1 MLAPLSR
8 AQPFGEGLR
17 RSPTRRGHGAR
28 SRPVLGTCLC
38 ADADRRG
45 FLFSCHGAQK
55 ILGLFG
61 GVDEAGTAASFG
73 LIWIAGII
81 ELVGGLLVAMGFQA
95 AIAAFLCS
103 GQMAV
108 AYFMAHQGR
117 ALFPIQNGG
126 ELAALYSFVFL
137 FIATRGSGIW
147 SIGSRGGAAGARA

>member
-1 MLAPLSR
+1 MLAPLSWAAFR
-8 AQPFGEGLR
+8 N
-17 RSPTRRGHGAR
+17 GAAPELNGGDMER
-28 SRPVLGTCLC
+28 VLGQYSAPAYALM
-38 ADADRRG
+38 RIVVG
-45 FLFSCHGAQK
+45 FLFACHGAQK

-61 GVDEAGTAASFG
+61 GVDEAGSPASFG
-73 LIWIAGII
+73 LIWVAGVI
-81 ELVGGLLVAMGFQA
+81 ELIGGVLVAIGFQA
-95 AIAAFLCS
+95 ATAAFICS

>member
-1 MLAPLSR
+1 MDRILGSYS
-8 AQPFGEGLR
+8 E
-17 RSPTRRGHGAR
+17 
-28 SRPVLGTCLC
+28 PVYALF
-38 ADADRRG
+38 RMVVG
-45 FLFSCHGAQK
+45 FLFACHGAQK

-61 GVDEAGTAASFG
+61 GVDEAGGTASFG

-81 ELVGGLLVAMGFQA
+81 ELVGGLLVATGFQA
-95 AIAAFLCS
+95 ANADFLCS

-108 AYFMAHQGR
+108 AYFMVHQGR